1 MAFLKRAVERCF
13 DARKPGL
20 LRTCP
25 GTPSQRRAGDPLF
38 SGKAWPTENVT
49 LIGRRSPLRTE
60 TRQRLRRAES
70 YRHVASYAESR
81 LREGNPNSIR
91 LGFEHAPRFAGFVCP
106 NPALSA
112 LCNPENSGRR
122 AETYIKSC
130 MRRKNGLKLQGR
142 YHARPLESPVPPR
155 YSSQVIN

>member
-1 MAFLKRAVERCF
+1 M
-13 DARKPGL
+13 

-91 LGFEHAPRFAGFVCP
+91 LGFEHPPRFAGFVCP
-106 NPALSA
+106 HPALSA
-112 LCNPENSGRR
+112 LCNPEKSGRR
-122 AETYIKSC
+122 AETYKPYATQKRAQATGAIPC
-130 MRRKNGLKLQGR
+130 EGRLKVLYFRDILRGSYR
-142 YHARPLESPVPPR
+142 
-155 YSSQVIN
+155 VIFRVRGSMP

>member
-1 MAFLKRAVERCF
+1 
-13 DARKPGL
+13 RKPGL

-49 LIGRRSPLRTE
+49 LIGRRSPLTTE

-106 NPALSA
+106 NPALSVCVIPKTA
-112 LCNPENSGRR
+112 ADGRNLHKKPY
-122 AETYIKSC
+122 AT
-130 MRRKNGLKLQGR
+130 
-142 YHARPLESPVPPR
+142 
-155 YSSQVIN
+155 